1 MKKASLMFTVLTAGV
16 LFSTSACKE
25 KAAPA
30 PVVPGVVVIPAAE
43 ADYVEYMPSISNVM
57 AFDSVDLVARVEGF
71 LLKRNFKDGELVK
84 KGQLLFQ
91 IEPEKYE
98 AAVAAAEADLLK
110 ARADQK
116 NSTSDYER
124 QKTLLAKDAVSR
136 RKYDEAESQKMQ
148 SDAAVLAAEAKLK
161 QAKLDLGYT
170 KITAPFDGRISFNRY
185 SEGNLVSP
193 ASGTLATLHRSGP
206 VKVDF
211 QLNELDLLRLMK
223 SEPVKNK
230 KFSSVPVE
238 LRFQNGEKYPLTGR
252 LDSFDNQ
259 ISQATGTFKIRA
271 VFDNPRE
278 RLIPGMY
285 VKIRIRSGEAKT
297 TAAVP
302 RAAMQTDMSGDY
314 VYVVGKENTVERRSI
329 KAAELDG
336 TIYISDGVKTGELVI
351 VEGIS
356 KTRPGRKVAPQL
368 QKTAETVK

>member
-1 MKKASLMFTVLTAGV
+1 M
-16 LFSTSACKE
+16 
-25 KAAPA
+25 
-30 PVVPGVVVIPAAE
+30 
-43 ADYVEYMPSISNVM
+43 
-57 AFDSVDLVARVEGF
+57 
-71 LLKRNFKDGELVK
+71 
-84 KGQLLFQ
+84 
-91 IEPEKYE
+91 
-98 AAVAAAEADLLK
+98 
-110 ARADQK
+110 
-116 NSTSDYER
+116 
-124 QKTLLAKDAVSR
+124 
-136 RKYDEAESQKMQ
+136 
-148 SDAAVLAAEAKLK
+148 
-161 QAKLDLGYT
+161 
-170 KITAPFDGRISFNRY
+170 SFNRY

-259 ISQATGTFKIRA
+259 VSQATGTFKIRA

-314 VYVVGKENTVERRSI
+314 VYVVGKENTVERRNI

-336 TIYISDGVKTGELVI
+336 TIYISEGVKPGELVI

-356 KTRPGRKVAPQL
+356 KTRPGGKVAPQL